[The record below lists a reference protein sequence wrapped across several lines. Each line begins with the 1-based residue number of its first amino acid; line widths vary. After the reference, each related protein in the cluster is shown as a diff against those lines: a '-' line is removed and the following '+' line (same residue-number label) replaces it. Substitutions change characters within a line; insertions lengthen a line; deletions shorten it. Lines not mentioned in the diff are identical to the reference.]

1 MNKPYN
7 RCLYCSRRLAEPS
20 ECDGPRT
27 SAMSIDRWREYMRDV
42 KEISGLTYE
51 DIAERSNGQLSASS
65 VQNVLAPS
73 AKGDIQR
80 ETARLIENA
89 IFGSSNAHPCPVDLL
104 DAVPAERKRVME
116 LEAELDKLRSNIA
129 RTHDSHDRELQI
141 VREEAQRKIDHL
153 KDQIEYLQ
161 EVNDRNSKVIDKLLE
176 K

>member
-7 RCLYCSRRLAEPS
+7 RCLYCPRRLADPP

-27 SAMSIDRWREYMRDV
+27 SAMAIDRWREYMRNV

-51 DIAERSNGQLSASS
+51 DIAERSGGQLSGST

-73 AKGDIQR
+73 AKGDITR

-89 IFGSSNAHPCPVDLL
+89 IFGSSNAHPCPIDLL

-116 LEAELDKLRSNIA
+116 LEAELAQLRSNIA
-129 RTHDSHDRELQI
+129 RTHDFQEKELKA

-153 KDQIEYLQ
+153 KDEVGYLR
-161 EVNDRNSKVIDKLLE
+161 EENERKNKMIDKILDR
-176 K
+176 